1 MHNIIYGILAKK
13 SNHIMNTVYNICD
26 TARYP
31 SILNIKIVKEILLYI
46 IPYSLFL
53 FCPIACLLN
62 PSGKTNLIFGI
73 EMNIFQ
79 VNLIL
84 LSYIIILSSIAI
96 IEWKIGIKKYESAGS

>member
-1 MHNIIYGILAKK
+1 M
-13 SNHIMNTVYNICD
+13 D
-26 TARYP
+26 
-31 SILNIKIVKEILLYI
+31 KEITNI
-46 IPYSLFL
+46 NKNSYSLFL